1 MRLSKARVF
10 AVFAPLSLVL
20 LSSIVTPGLAQTPK
34 PSSTASAAPTPS
46 TTASVAAPTG
56 GSTSATDVSAKI
68 QKVYDGI
75 TNYEADFTQQYSMK
89 AFGQKKDSKG
99 HVTFVKPGKMRW
111 DYTDPKDNVVV
122 SDGVTLWSYVASDK
136 AARKMLVKDSQMPT
150 ALAFLTGK
158 GELAKDFDLKL
169 LDATKYKFEKGY
181 VLEAR
186 PKAATNL
193 YSFVLF
199 YVDGATYQ
207 VRRVLIVDAQNNRN
221 RFDFDKPKV
230 NEKVD
235 DTRFKWA
242 PPTGVTVTA
251 N

>member
-1 MRLSKARVF
+1 MRLSKLF
-10 AVFAPLSLVL
+10 PLPLVL
-20 LSSIVTPGLAQTPK
+20 LSATVSFVGFAQTPK
-34 PSSTASAAPTPS
+34 PSTSQSAAPTPAP
-46 TTASVAAPTG
+46 TTSSSVAAPATG
-56 GSTSATDVSAKI
+56 SAAEISAKI

-136 AARKMLVKDSQMPT
+136 QARKMLVKDSQMPT

-221 RFDFDKPKV
+221 RFDFEKPKV

-235 DTRFKWA
+235 DARFKWS
-242 PPTGVTVTA
+242 PPAGVTITA

>member
-1 MRLSKARVF
+1 MRLSKLSVL
-10 AVFAPLSLVL
+10 APLSLVM
-20 LSSIVTPGLAQTPK
+20 LSTAVTSLAQTPPPK
-34 PSSTASAAPTPS
+34 PSTTASAAPTA
-46 TTASVAAPTG
+46 TASASAAPTG
-56 GSTSATDVSAKI
+56 TSTSATDVSAKI

-136 AARKMLVKDSQMPT
+136 QARKMLVKDSQMPT

-169 LDATKYKFEKGY
+169 LDAAKYKFEKGY

-235 DTRFKWA
+235 DSRFKWS
-242 PPTGVTVTA
+242 PPTGVTITA

>member
-1 MRLSKARVF
+1 MRLSKLLLAPACVVSLCVLSGLTF
-10 AVFAPLSLVL
+10 AQA
-20 LSSIVTPGLAQTPK
+20 PK
-34 PSSTASAAPTPS
+34 PSASASVAPTPAPS
-46 TTASVAAPTG
+46 TSASVAPTG
-56 GSTSATDVSAKI
+56 GTSTSAVDVSAKI

-75 TNYEADFTQQYSMK
+75 TNYEADFSQQYSMK

-111 DYTDPKDNVVV
+111 DYTEPKDNVVV
-122 SDGVTLWSYVASDK
+122 SDNVTLWSYVASDK
-136 AARKMLVKDSQMPT
+136 QARKMLVKDSQMPT

-169 LDATKYKFEKGY
+169 LDAAKYKFEKGY

-235 DTRFKWA
+235 DARFKWA
-242 PPTGVTVTA
+242 PPAGVTVTA

>member
-1 MRLSKARVF
+1 MRPSK
-10 AVFAPLSLVL
+10 L
-20 LSSIVTPGLAQTPK
+20 LSFPAVVLFSSVAFAQTPPPK
-34 PSSTASAAPTPS
+34 PSASQSAAPTPS
-46 TTASVAAPTG
+46 TTGSVAAPTG
-56 GSTSATDVSAKI
+56 SSSNALDVSAKI

-136 AARKMLVKDSQMPT
+136 QARKMLVKDSQMPT

-169 LDATKYKFEKGY
+169 LDAAKYKFEKGY

-235 DTRFKWA
+235 DSRFKWS
-242 PPTGVTVTA
+242 PPAGVTITA